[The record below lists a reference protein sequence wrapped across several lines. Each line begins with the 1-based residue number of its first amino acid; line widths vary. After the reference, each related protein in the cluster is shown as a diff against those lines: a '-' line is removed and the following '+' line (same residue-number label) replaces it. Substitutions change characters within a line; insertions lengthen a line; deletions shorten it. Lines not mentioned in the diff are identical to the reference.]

1 MNDIG
6 LIVVSTVLVNN
17 IVLTRFLGL
26 CPFMCVSRRL
36 ETAAG
41 MALATGFVLTLAA
54 ILTYL
59 LYTYALIP
67 LDLAQLKIILFLL
80 VIAGVVQFTEM
91 IVHRTSPL
99 LYQVLGIYLPLI
111 TSNCAVLGISLIN
124 IEQSETFLEAVTFGI
139 GTATGFALVL
149 ILFTALRERIAAA
162 NVPGPFKGAAIGLI
176 AAGMMSLA
184 FMGFAGL
191 A

>member
-1 MNDIG
+1 MNDLG

-17 IVLTRFLGL
+17 IVLTRFFGL
-26 CPFMCVSRRL
+26 CPFMGVSHRL

-41 MALATGFVLTLAA
+41 MALTTGFVLTLSA

-59 LYTYALIP
+59 LYSHALIP
-67 LDLAQLKIILFLL
+67 LGLAQLKIILFLL

-111 TSNCAVLGISLIN
+111 ASNCAVLGVSLIN
-124 IEQSETFLEAVTFGI
+124 IDESESFLEAVIFGI
-139 GTATGFALVL
+139 GTAAGFALVL

-162 NVPGPFKGAAIGLI
+162 DVPGPFKGAAIGLI